1 MIIINENNTMKIVA
15 KIICP
20 KLNICACFDAKL
32 KNLIQILITCNNYKI
47 IKIIF
52 LRIYLNLKK

>member
-1 MIIINENNTMKIVA
+1 MTIINEKNTMKIVA

-20 KLNICACFDAKL
+20 KLNICACFVAKL

-52 LRIYLNLKK
+52 LSI